1 MSYFVPKIYLMLPYD
16 IEVCTDNMADTLS
29 AVAKGATRIELCGR
43 LDLDGI
49 TPDPEF
55 ILQALAETSIP
66 IHVMI
71 RPRGGDFVY
80 TAEEIAQMEA
90 SIDFCKKVGAPG
102 VVLGALTPK
111 GNLDLEL
118 IQQLAQRA
126 KPLKVVVHKA
136 IDYTEDPLAE
146 FKCLLTIPEVDLV
159 LTSGGQPTAMAGQ
172 AVLRAMIEAAKGQIT
187 VMAAGKITHENL
199 SQVDEAIGAKAYHG
213 RLIVGQL

>member
-1 MSYFVPKIYLMLPYD
+1 MLPYD

-55 ILQALAETSIP
+55 ILQALAETQVP

-80 TAEEIAQMEA
+80 TAEEIAQMESA
-90 SIDFCKKVGAPG
+90 IDFCKKAGVAG
-102 VVLGALTPK
+102 VVLGALTLQ

-118 IQQLAQRA
+118 IQRLAQRA

-136 IDYTEDPLAE
+136 IDYTADPLAE
-146 FKCLLTIPEVDLV
+146 FKRLLTIPEIDLV
-159 LTSGGQPTAMAGQ
+159 LTSGGQPTAMGGQ
-172 AVLRAMIEAAKGQIT
+172 AVLRAMIEAAQGKIT
-187 VMAAGKITHENL
+187 VMAAGKITQENL
-199 SQVDEAIGAKAYHG
+199 SVVDEAIGAKAYHG
-213 RLIVGQL
+213 RLIVGQLIS